1 MSNTIEQS
9 VATVSFGPA
18 ASEDPPRVE
27 VIEGAL
33 CTISEVRRA
42 VAAGALMSGLVCT
55 VVGVGIG
62 FYLGLRD
69 GRDGR

>member
-1 MSNTIEQS
+1 MSKTIEQS
-9 VATVSFGPA
+9 VATVSCAPVSEGP
-18 ASEDPPRVE
+18 PHVE

-33 CTISEVRRA
+33 CTVSEVRRA

-62 FYLGLRD
+62 YYLGLRD